1 MPVARIEAKIV
12 VFARSERKIC
22 FSGVSV
28 AFASTASRSP
38 RFSFSFVSEKTSG
51 SSTLRR
57 T

>member
-1 MPVARIEAKIV
+1 MPVARIDAKIV

-22 FSGVSV
+22 FSGESV
-28 AFASTASRSP
+28 AFASTASRS
-38 RFSFSFVSEKTSG
+38 RLFSLRFVSVKTSE